1 MDKISSATAQT
12 DPPENSGRKA
22 IPEDGRIP
30 IPIPSFNLA
39 GKTALVTGGSRG
51 IGFASA
57 AALASAGAHV
67 VIAARTPERVE
78 SASRE
83 ISKFYGSA
91 EPMVLDVTDLNTC
104 KKLLD
109 DAPPFDVLVNSAGTN
124 RPAPFLQATPEDFE
138 TVMELN
144 VKSTYF
150 VSQSVARRMIEEK
163 RQGSII
169 HISSQMGHVGAA
181 NRSVYCASKWALE
194 GITKS
199 MAIEL
204 AAYGIRVNTLAPTFI
219 ETPMT
224 ASFFE
229 DEEFKREVLSKIKLG
244 RLGRLDDIGG
254 AILFLASSASALM
267 TGSSLMIDGGWT
279 AD

>member
-1 MDKISSATAQT
+1 MNGISKATASTQPREGPGT
-12 DPPENSGRKA
+12 EVENR
-22 IPEDGRIP
+22 P
-30 IPIPSFNLA
+30 IPVPSFNLA

-57 AALASAGAHV
+57 AALAAAGAHV
-67 VIAARTPERVE
+67 VIAARTPELVE

-83 ISKFYGSA
+83 ISAFYGSA
-91 EPMVLDVTDLNTC
+91 EPMVLDVTDLKSC
-104 KKLLD
+104 KKNLD
-109 DAPPFDVLVNSAGTN
+109 EARPFDVLVNSAGMN
-124 RPAPFLQATPEDFE
+124 RPGPFLEVTPEDFE
-138 TVMELN
+138 LVMELN

-150 VSQSVARRMIEEK
+150 VSQYVARRMIEEK
-163 RQGSII
+163 RHGSII

-194 GITKS
+194 GLTKS
-199 MAIEL
+199 MSIEL
-204 AAYGIRVNTLAPTFI
+204 APFGIRVNTLAPTFI

-224 ASFFE
+224 ASFFK
-229 DEEFKREVLSKIKLG
+229 DKEFKRQVLSKIKLG
-244 RLGRLDDIGG
+244 RLGKLDDIGG

-267 TGSSLMIDGGWT
+267 TGSSLVIDGGWT

>member
-1 MDKISSATAQT
+1 VNTINSATAQSK
-12 DPPENSGRKA
+12 PLENFGREA
-22 IPEDGRIP
+22 IPEVGP
-30 IPIPSFNLA
+30 IPIPSFTLA

-67 VIAARTPERVE
+67 VIAARTPEHVE
-78 SASRE
+78 SAGRE
-83 ISKFYGSA
+83 ISEFYGSA
-91 EPMVLDVTDLNTC
+91 EPMVLDVTDLKSC
-104 KKLLD
+104 KKNLD
-109 DAPPFDVLVNSAGTN
+109 DAPPFDVLVNSAGMN
-124 RPAPFLQATPEDFE
+124 RPGPFLQVTPEDFDL
-138 TVMELN
+138 VMELN

-150 VSQSVARRMIEEK
+150 VSQYVARRMIEEK

-181 NRSVYCASKWALE
+181 NRSVYCASKWAVE

-204 AAYGIRVNTLAPTFI
+204 APFGIRVNALAPTFI
-219 ETPMT
+219 ETPLT
-224 ASFFE
+224 ASFFK

-244 RLGRLDDIGG
+244 RLGKLDDIGG

-267 TGSSLMIDGGWT
+267 TGASLLIDGGWT